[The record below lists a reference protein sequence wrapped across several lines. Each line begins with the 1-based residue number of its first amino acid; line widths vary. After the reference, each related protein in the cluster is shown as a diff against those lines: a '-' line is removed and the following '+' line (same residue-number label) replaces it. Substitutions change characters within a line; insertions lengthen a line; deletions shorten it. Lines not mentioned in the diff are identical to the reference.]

1 MNRQIAWILRL
12 ESLLLLGAAVS
23 GYALLDGG
31 WLLFALL
38 FLAPD
43 LSMAGYLRGPAVGA
57 MVYNAGHTYL
67 APATLLLYAWF
78 GGSLLVPELGLIWVA
93 HIAVDRLL
101 GFGLKRP
108 TGFRDTHLDTGPG
121 PG

>member
-1 MNRQIAWILRL
+1 MTRQISWLLRL
-12 ESLLLLGAAVS
+12 EGLLLLAAAVS

-31 WLLFALL
+31 WLFFALL

-57 MVYNAGHTYL
+57 TVYNAGHTYL
-67 APATLLLYAWF
+67 APAALLLHGWF
-78 GGSLLVPELGLIWVA
+78 GGSLLAAQLGLVWVA
-93 HIAVDRLL
+93 HIGVDRLL

-108 TGFRDTHLDTGPG
+108 TGFRDTHLDRGSG
-121 PG
+121 AA